1 MKEESVAHPNVG
13 LIGTPSPNIKL
24 CIASTLERYK
34 EVMLLEM
41 AAGGLDI
48 VCVDEI
54 NHKMSNMISFPDLAV
69 PNDKPLINDI
79 RNFGLSERDKR
90 KAQWKMNKCRN
101 GK

>member
-1 MKEESVAHPNVG
+1 MKEERVVQNPGVDLVG
-13 LIGTPSPNIKL
+13 MFGSNIKL
-24 CIASTLERYK
+24 CIASTLERYR

-54 NHKMSNMISFPDLAV
+54 NHKMSNMISFPDLSV

-90 KAQWKMNKCRN
+90 KAQWKMNKRS
-101 GK
+101 